1 MISLQ
6 GFENWWNGGINSP
19 LPSKADK
26 NREEW
31 IDSRRGKIRLNEGN
45 YSGRRGP
52 FDSAVDE
59 RGAHKFTAARSS
71 LGSVAKVYTAAA
83 YNFDERVCKLQRAN
97 ANVSQPRLFSPSTIY
112 EMENFR
118 HDSMG
123 NHLPVIGRV
132 PLLE

>member
-1 MISLQ
+1 MAGVARLIARWMNA
-6 GFENWWNGGINSP
+6 GRINSRP
-19 LPSKADK
+19 PDLP
-26 NREEW
+26 
-31 IDSRRGKIRLNEGN
+31 
-45 YSGRRGP
+45 
-52 FDSAVDE
+52 
-59 RGAHKFTAARSS
+59 
-71 LGSVAKVYTAAA
+71 SVAKVYTAAA

-118 HDSMG
+118 HGSMG